1 LAAATRRK
9 MIPTPLFLIAFLLA
23 VPPMALSGDAP
34 AFAWAALAWCGFL
47 IALLVADNRL
57 SQRAHR
63 VRVERRLERKL
74 SVGAENEIQV
84 RVENLSRWPL
94 RLYIK
99 DDPPAPF
106 ETPRRELRVVLPGF
120 GGTVVSY
127 TTVPNHRGRFAFGD
141 LHVRGRSFL
150 ALSLWQKRIPAETEV
165 DVYPDILS
173 VRRYD
178 LLLRAR
184 RLEEAGFRRTLR
196 RGAGT
201 DFESLREYVPDDEY
215 RRIDWKA
222 TARRGRP
229 FTREYE
235 EERGRTIMLLIDAGR
250 MMSARVG
257 GLSKLDHAVNAA
269 LLLAYVALRRD
280 DSVGLI
286 AFADRIKALVPPRKG
301 HAHLERLLE
310 ELYDIQP
317 TLTEPDY
324 RAAMYHLHD
333 RARKRSLAVLFTDL
347 VDEQASRRLIA
358 YTAAAYPRHLPMVV
372 TISDPDLTRASRAV
386 PETGAD
392 LFGRAVASH
401 VIKGRQ
407 RALALLRRSGADVL
421 ETPAGELTVA
431 LVNRYL
437 ELKERLRV

>member
-1 LAAATRRK
+1 
-9 MIPTPLFLIAFLLA
+9 MIPTPLFLVAFLLG
-23 VPPMALSGDAP
+23 VPLMALSRGAP
-34 AFAWAALAWCGFL
+34 LLGWAGLAWCGFML
-47 IALLVADNRL
+47 ALLVADNRL
-57 SQRAHR
+57 SSRAHR
-63 VRVERRLERKL
+63 LKATRLLDPKL
-74 SVGAENEIQV
+74 SLGVENQIRL
-84 RVENLSRWPL
+84 RVENLSRWAL
-94 RLYIK
+94 RLYVK
-99 DDPPAPF
+99 DDPPSRF
-106 ETPRRELRVVLPGF
+106 LTPSRELRSVVPGF
-120 GGTVVSY
+120 GSVLLTY
-127 TTVPNHRGRFAFGD
+127 RTTPRQRGRFSFGD
-141 LHVRGRSFL
+141 IHVRGRSL
-150 ALSLWQKRIPAETEV
+150 LSLSLWQKRIAAAREV

-178 LLLRAR
+178 LLLRAQ
-184 RLEEAGFRRTLR
+184 RLEQAGFRRTRR
-196 RGAGT
+196 RGPGT

-235 EERGRTIMLLIDAGR
+235 QERGRTIMLLIDAGR
-250 MMSARVG
+250 MMSAQVG
-257 GLSKLDHAVNAA
+257 ELSKLDHAVNAA
-269 LLLAYVALRRD
+269 LMLAYVALSRD

-286 AFADRIKALVPPRKG
+286 VFADTVKALVPPRKG
-301 HAHLERLLE
+301 RAYLQRIVE
-310 ELYDIQP
+310 ELYDVQP
-317 TLTEPDY
+317 TMTEPDY
-324 RAAMYHLHD
+324 RTAMYHLHD

-372 TISDPDLTRASRAV
+372 TISDPDLRRASEAV

-392 LFGRAVASH
+392 VFERAVASH
-401 VIKGRQ
+401 VLADRQ
-407 RALALLRRSGADVL
+407 RALAALRRSGADVL

>member
-1 LAAATRRK
+1 
-9 MIPTPLFLIAFLLA
+9 MVPTPFFLIAFLFG
-23 VPPMALSGDAP
+23 VPLMALSGEVP
-34 AFAWAALAWCGFL
+34 VLGWLSVGWCAA
-47 IALLVADNRL
+47 ITVLLVADNRL
-57 SQRAHR
+57 SRRAHR
-63 VRVERRLERKL
+63 VRVRRVLERKL
-74 SVGAENEIQV
+74 SLGAENHV
-84 RVENLSRWPL
+84 RLKVENLSRWTL
-94 RLYIK
+94 RLVVK
-99 DDPPAPF
+99 DDPPSHF
-106 ETPRRELRVVLPGF
+106 HTPQRELSTVLPGF
-120 GGTVVSY
+120 GNAVLDYGT
-127 TTVPNHRGRFAFGD
+127 TPPRRGQFAFGD
-141 LHVRGRSFL
+141 VHLRGRSFL
-150 ALSLWQKRIPAETEV
+150 GLSLWQKRVEAAAQV
-165 DVYPDILS
+165 DVYPDLLS

-184 RLEEAGFRRTLR
+184 RLEEAGFRRTRR

-250 MMSARVG
+250 MMSAQVG
-257 GLSKLDHAVNAA
+257 SLSKLDHAINAA
-269 LLLAYVALRRD
+269 LMLAYVALNRD

-286 AFADRIKALVPPRKG
+286 VFADSIRTLAPPRKG
-301 HAHLERLLE
+301 RAYLQRILE

-317 TLTEPDY
+317 TMTEPDY

-358 YTAAAYPRHLPMVV
+358 YTAAAYPRHLPLVV
-372 TISDPDLTRASRAV
+372 TISDPEVRRAAETV
-386 PETGAD
+386 PESGPE
-392 LFGRAVASH
+392 LFERAVASQ
-401 VIKGRQ
+401 VLRDRE
-407 RALALLRRSGADVL
+407 RALALLRSSGADVL